1 MDQRVAAFKDWLAMP
16 EETRPHFI
24 SFYLAATDH
33 EGHLHGPG
41 SLEVAEAVQTIDG
54 VVGKFDEAA
63 KASGLPINFIFVSDH
78 GMAAVDP
85 KPVPFPAAAADTSK
99 FRIFR
104 SGGLVNVHAKNPAD
118 ILPAYQ
124 ALKAIQQN
132 DYDVYLKKD
141 APADWHYGG
150 KDDRFNRAGDILLMT
165 KFPKVF
171 GKKSPAGSHGFL
183 PSEKEMHSAFYAW
196 GPAFKENHRVA
207 PFKNVEV
214 YEVMARILGIK
225 PLKTDATGKL
235 AKEILK

>member
-1 MDQRVAAFKDWLAMP
+1 V
-16 EETRPHFI
+16 H
-24 SFYLAATDH
+24 
-33 EGHLHGPG
+33 
-41 SLEVAEAVQTIDG
+41 TIDE
-54 VVGKFDEAA
+54 VVGKLDEVA
-63 KASGLPINFIFVSDH
+63 KTSGLPVNFIFVSDH
-78 GMAAVDP
+78 GMSAVDP
-85 KPVPFPAAAADTSK
+85 KPVPFPAVAADTSK

-104 SGGLVNVHAKNPAD
+104 AGGLVNVHAKNPAD

-141 APADWHYGG
+141 APADWHYGT
-150 KDDRFNRAGDILLMT
+150 KDDRFNRVGDILLMT